1 MNIAEENIEI
11 LNNSVILTTKTAIMG
26 FGNPCR
32 SDDGIAIYVI
42 DELRKVIGENHET
55 ITLFDMGTSAFEVL
69 FQLKGHSRIIIV
81 DAVINT
87 GEVAGTLYKLPASE
101 INTQINDDPMVFL
114 HSLKWDQ
121 ALSYAKKIL
130 REEYP
135 EDIEVYLIS
144 VDNLKLDI
152 NLSEAVKNAGNKVI
166 ELIKN
171 DVLV

>member
-1 MNIAEENIEI
+1 MNPAEENIAI
-11 LNNSVILTTKTAIMG
+11 LEETAILATKTAIMG

-32 SDDGIAIYVI
+32 SDDGVAIYVI
-42 DELRKVIGENHET
+42 DELRKVIGEEHET

-87 GEVAGTLYKLPASE
+87 GEIAGTLYKLPASE
-101 INTQINDDPMVFL
+101 INAQINDDPMVFL

-121 ALSYAKKIL
+121 ALSYSKKIL

-135 EDIEVYLIS
+135 EDIEVYLIA

-152 NLSEAVKNAGNKVI
+152 NLSEDVKNAGDKVI
-166 ELIKN
+166 ELILKEI
-171 DVLV
+171 LV

>member
-1 MNIAEENIEI
+1 MNPAEENIAI
-11 LNNSVILTTKTAIMG
+11 LEETAILATKTAIMG

-42 DELRKVIGENHET
+42 DELRKVIGEEHET

-87 GEVAGTLYKLPASE
+87 GEIAGTLYKLPASE
-101 INTQINDDPMVFL
+101 INAQINDDPMVFL

-121 ALSYAKKIL
+121 ALSYSKKIL

-135 EDIEVYLIS
+135 EDIQVYLIA

-152 NLSEAVKNAGNKVI
+152 NLSEDVKNAGDKVI
-166 ELIKN
+166 ELILKE
-171 DVLV
+171 VLV

>member
-1 MNIAEENIEI
+1 MTPAEENITI
-11 LNNSVILTTKTAIMG
+11 LEETTILATKIAIMG

-42 DELRKVIGENHET
+42 DELRKVIGEEHET

-87 GEVAGTLYKLPASE
+87 GEIAGTLYKLPASE
-101 INTQINDDPMVFL
+101 INAQINDDPMVFL

-121 ALSYAKKIL
+121 ALSYSKKIL

-135 EDIEVYLIS
+135 EDIQVYLIA

-152 NLSEAVKNAGNKVI
+152 NLSEDVKNAGDKVI
-166 ELIKN
+166 ELILKE
-171 DVLV
+171 VLV

>member
-1 MNIAEENIEI
+1 MNPTEENIAI
-11 LNNSVILTTKTAIMG
+11 LEETTILATKTAIMG

-32 SDDGIAIYVI
+32 SDDGVAIYVI
-42 DELRKVIGENHET
+42 DELRKVIGEEHET

-87 GEVAGTLYKLPASE
+87 GEIAGTLYKLPASE
-101 INTQINDDPMVFL
+101 INAQINDDPMVFL

-121 ALSYAKKIL
+121 ALSYSKKIL

-135 EDIEVYLIS
+135 EDIEVYLIA

-152 NLSEAVKNAGNKVI
+152 NLSEDVKNAGDKVI
-166 ELIKN
+166 KLILK

>member
-1 MNIAEENIEI
+1 MNPAEENIAI
-11 LNNSVILTTKTAIMG
+11 LEETAILATKTAIMG

-32 SDDGIAIYVI
+32 SDDGVAIYVI
-42 DELRKVIGENHET
+42 DELRKVIGEEHET

-87 GEVAGTLYKLPASE
+87 GEIAGTLYKLPASE
-101 INTQINDDPMVFL
+101 INAQINEDPMVFL

-121 ALSYAKKIL
+121 ALSYSKKIL

-135 EDIEVYLIS
+135 EDIQVYLIA

-152 NLSEAVKNAGNKVI
+152 NLSEDVKNAGDKVI
-166 ELIKN
+166 ELILKE
-171 DVLV
+171 VLV

>member
-1 MNIAEENIEI
+1 MNPVEENIAI
-11 LNNSVILTTKTAIMG
+11 LEETVILSTKTAIMG

-32 SDDGIAIYVI
+32 SDDGVAIYVI
-42 DELRKVIGENHET
+42 DELRKVIGEEHES

-87 GEVAGTLYKLPASE
+87 GEIAGTLYKLPASE
-101 INTQINDDPMVFL
+101 INAQINDDPMVFL

-121 ALSYAKKIL
+121 ALSYSKKIL

-135 EDIEVYLIS
+135 KDIEVYLIA

-152 NLSEAVKNAGNKVI
+152 NLSEDVKNAGDKVI
-166 ELIKN
+166 ELILK